1 MKKLLGII
9 VLSLLLSGNAYAQIF
24 YPNKDIDLD
33 KFFNF
38 DISNYNFED
47 YEKILGKNSQK
58 WDGDPD
64 KKGRNELDYRKI
76 SIKFDGRK
84 HELKLRKFKKGL
96 KLYLTLNGYTCD
108 EAQKLVPEKYIKKE
122 NYYNYYSDFVIMK
135 MQSVDFSYDIG
146 ESRFSFGCM
155 GMVNSLG
162 EAEKVDY
169 IFLIISPKKTS
180 SKVLALKPI
189 SCSLNRAKTNINN
202 EWGDMEG
209 ENYLNFY
216 LKDHRK
222 KLLDKSYNF
231 TGDTIVYNKDFIHTK
246 KTYENKKT
254 SKQKIFDEYKVDRIN
269 GGFTYIKK
277 SFDPRATMLK
287 DNIIIVEY
295 RGKCK
300 KRTEERAF

>member
-1 MKKLLGII
+1 MVLGLLWG
-9 VLSLLLSGNAYAQIF
+9 GNAYAQIF

-38 DISNYNFED
+38 DISNYSFED

-64 KKGRNELDYRKI
+64 KKGRNELDHRKI
-76 SIKFDGRK
+76 SIKSDGRK
-84 HELKLRKFKKGL
+84 HELKLRKIKKKGI

-135 MQSVDFSYDIG
+135 MQSVDFSFDIG
-146 ESRFSFGCM
+146 ESRVSFSCM
-155 GMVNSLG
+155 GMVSPSG
-162 EAEKVDY
+162 EAKKVDY

-189 SCSLNRAKTNINN
+189 TCSLDRAKTNINN
-202 EWGDMEG
+202 KWADMEG

-216 LKDHRK
+216 LKDHK
-222 KLLDKSYNF
+222 KYLLDKNYNF
-231 TGDTIVYNKDFIHTK
+231 TGDTIKYSKDFILTK
-246 KTYENKKT
+246 KTYKNKRA
-254 SKQKIFDEYKVDRIN
+254 SKQRISDEYKVDRIN
-269 GGFTYIKK
+269 GGFAYIKK
-277 SFDPRATMLK
+277 NFDPNATMVK

-295 RGKCK
+295 SGKCK
-300 KRTEERAF
+300 KRTEERKF